1 MRDIAIWDYFCFHLI
16 KLSTF
21 QADEFF
27 GVNNKSRREKPTVM
41 DFVWK
46 PQSNSWKGNER
57 RKSPRHGTDQP
68 VRIVV
73 VATGSTIHGKLQNL
87 SETGCC
93 VEPDEP
99 FLVWNPIRVEIRFE
113 ANQTSFR
120 LSGMTRG
127 SRGGN
132 SFGVEFDSVA
142 AERLAELKL
151 LLPKRQ
157 MPLAQPRM
165 LQPVEEV
172 QPEPVKPNGPPEG
185 RNRRNHER
193 FSLEEPAD
201 LLIVGSGE
209 KLPAKVLD
217 ISQSGCRI
225 GLNHPREIKQ
235 GINIELNLRLNGLP
249 VRLGGVIQVRL
260 NERTYGIKYLELS
273 GRKRDQM
280 IELIAEIQEAV
291 AKTKT
296 AKGEHF

>member
-1 MRDIAIWDYFCFHLI
+1 
-16 KLSTF
+16 
-21 QADEFF
+21 
-27 GVNNKSRREKPTVM
+27 M